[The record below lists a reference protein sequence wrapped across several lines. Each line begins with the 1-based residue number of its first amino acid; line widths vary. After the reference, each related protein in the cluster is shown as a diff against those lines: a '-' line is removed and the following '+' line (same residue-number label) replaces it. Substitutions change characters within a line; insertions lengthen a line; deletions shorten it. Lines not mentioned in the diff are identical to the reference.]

1 MSRYFYD
8 LYVNILHKISMYCF

>member
-8 LYVNILHKISMYCF
+8 LYVNFLHKISMYCF